1 MLWNRLTRGLGAA
14 VLILFLVSAFTPIW
28 NRIAS
33 SFAGPA
39 IIEPC
44 DAIVVLSASL
54 LSDTTLTAESLRRA
68 LHGIRLY
75 QRGLAPLIV
84 LSGRVRVSPP
94 TEAEIRA
101 KLARDMGIPADAILL
116 EKTANTTREE
126 SMRIGE
132 LLLSRNARRILLV
145 TQSLH
150 MRRAKLVFERA
161 GFQVMP
167 SPSDEYPRIAS
178 GPANR
183 FWLMFRVLQ
192 ESLGLLYYRVAG
204 YI

>member
-1 MLWNRLTRGLGAA
+1 MLWNRLTSVLGPA
-14 VLILFLVSAFTPIW
+14 VLILFLVSAYTPVW
-28 NRIAS
+28 NGIAS
-33 SFAGPA
+33 ALAEPA
-39 IIEPC
+39 VIESA

-54 LSDTTLTAESLRRA
+54 LGNKTLTAESLRRA
-68 LHGIRLY
+68 FHGIGLY
-75 QRGLAPLIV
+75 RRGLAPLII
-84 LSGRVRVSPP
+84 LSGRERVSPP

-101 KLARDMGIPADAILL
+101 RLARDMGIQADAILL
-116 EKTANTTREE
+116 EETANTTREE

-161 GFQVMP
+161 GFHVLP
-167 SPSDEYPRIAS
+167 APSDQYPKIAS
-178 GPANR
+178 GPAGR

-192 ESLGLLYYRVAG
+192 ETVGLLYYRSAG

>member
-1 MLWNRLTRGLGAA
+1 M
-14 VLILFLVSAFTPIW
+14 W

-33 SFAGPA
+33 ALAGPTMVA
-39 IIEPC
+39 SS

-54 LSDTTLTAESLRRA
+54 LSDKTLTDESLRRA

-84 LSGRVRVSPP
+84 LSGRERVSPP

-116 EKTANTTREE
+116 EKAANTTREE

-145 TQSLH
+145 TESLH

-161 GFQVMP
+161 GFQVLP
-167 SPSDEYPRIAS
+167 APSDEYPQIAS
-178 GPANR
+178 APAGR

-192 ESLGLLYYRVAG
+192 ETGGLLYYRTAG